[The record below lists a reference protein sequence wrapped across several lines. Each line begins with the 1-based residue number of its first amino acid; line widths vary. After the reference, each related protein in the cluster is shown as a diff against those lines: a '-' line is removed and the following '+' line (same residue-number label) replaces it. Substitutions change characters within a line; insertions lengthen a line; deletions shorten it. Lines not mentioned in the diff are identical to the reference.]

1 MTFLPRSA
9 HGTTAQRPVHL
20 AAGALYFDTDLDK
33 VVQWTGAAWVDASP
47 AVQTVIVQFVSAGV
61 EILTQG
67 GAGTVQEPEVKITTS
82 DGAILEVEV
91 TVDVIRT
98 GGTATDPAHYT
109 NDFPQTLTFP
119 VGAANNSTQNYAVT
133 HANNVAPS
141 QTIILGLDNEVGATI
156 GAQSTHTVTLTILE
170 G

>member
-9 HGTTAQRPVHL
+9 HGTTEQRPAHPIE
-20 AAGALYFDTDLDK
+20 GHLYFDTDLNK
-33 VVQWTGAAWVDASP
+33 VVLWDGAAWADASP

-61 EILTQG
+61 DILTQG
-67 GAGTVQEPEVKITTS
+67 GAGTVQQPEVKITTS
-82 DGAILEVEV
+82 DAAVLAVEV

-98 GGTATDPAHYT
+98 GGTATDPAHFT
-109 NDFPQTLTFP
+109 NTFPQTLTFP

-141 QTIILGLDNEVGATI
+141 QTIVLGLDNEVGAVI
-156 GAQSTHTVTLTILE
+156 GAQAAHTVTLTILE